1 MENKIRPWMR
11 ENLRKDCVIIEAGT
25 YDGKHSAAFANDFP
39 NSKIYGF
46 EPIDELY
53 NRTINLTKRFHNISI
68 EKKALGSSNRK
79 SDINISKLNGNTWA
93 SSSLLEPK
101 EHLTVHKHILFPEK
115 EQVEVIVLDD
125 WCSENNVNKVD
136 FIWLDTQGSEWD
148 IINSSPNIVSKTKY
162 IYCEVS
168 LKQMYEGTPL
178 IEDFKNKMAGLNFEV
193 VFEDLPWED
202 MGDILFKN
210 KNIDNL
216 F

>member
-25 YDGKHSAAFANDFP
+25 YDGKHSVAFAKDFP

-53 NRTINLTKRFHNISI
+53 NRTINLTKRFDNISI

-79 SDINISKLNGNTWA
+79 SDINISKLNRSTWA

-101 EHLTVHKHILFPEK
+101 EHLTVHTHISFPEK

-125 WCSENNVNKVD
+125 WCLENNINKVD

-148 IINSSPNIVSKTKY
+148 IINSSPNIISKTKY

-178 IEDFKNKMAGLNFEV
+178 IEDFKNKMVGLNFEV

-202 MGDILFKN
+202 MGDILFVN
-210 KNIDNL
+210 KNIENL

>member
-101 EHLTVHKHILFPEK
+101 EHLTVHTNISFSEK

-125 WCSENNVNKVD
+125 WCSENNVSKVD

-168 LKQMYEGTPL
+168 LKQMYKGTPL